1 MGRIKELM
9 DEIEFMNESHYDYM
23 IETINEMERTE
34 ETLDSQI
41 KSLIEIKERM
51 KEARLTS
58 LLDLPEN

>member
-1 MGRIKELM
+1 MGRIKELLN
-9 DEIEFMNESHYDYM
+9 EIEFMNESHYDYM

-51 KEARLTS
+51 KEARLTL

>member
-51 KEARLTS
+51 KEARLTL

>member
-9 DEIEFMNESHYDYM
+9 NEIEFMNESHYDYM

-51 KEARLTS
+51 KEARLTL

>member
-1 MGRIKELM
+1 MGRIKELLN
-9 DEIEFMNESHYDYM
+9 EIEFMNESHYDYM

-51 KEARLTS
+51 KEARLT
-58 LLDLPEN
+58 LLFDLPEN